1 MMTNLQS
8 SAQVAKTTQL
18 LSSVARLRL
27 LLVMLLTLSVS
38 AAWGATE
45 TITLTQ
51 SALELTGSYTTETE
65 KTIDGVTFVYTDLMK
80 NNDNIQAKASS
91 GIIYNKTAI
100 PGNITK
106 ITVTHSGTARSTT
119 VCYGTS
125 AQPTENSTQ
134 FSGSKEI
141 TVSGSNSFFKITRGS
156 NAAYWTEIV
165 ITYETSNSSD
175 GDDAGDTNCLTLSAS
190 SNYPFNSTSSSNT
203 SVYSTTIDGITLENK
218 GGYKYNS
225 YLSFNKSLSG
235 AYIANTTP
243 FSGNIESI
251 VVDYNSGGSGYFNM
265 YEGGASKPS
274 STVVSPSKTG
284 TGTVT
289 YTFSG
294 NNPYF
299 KLALKTTGTY
309 CNINSI
315 TICYS
320 NTPTLSY
327 TVTATSNNNDY
338 GTVSVSGT
346 TITASPKTGYT
357 YANPAFTVTSGTATV
372 TQNGNTFTVTP
383 SSNCTIR
390 INFVEKVK
398 NTYID
403 NVQGY
408 STQTL
413 YDIHSA
419 PSLTDK
425 AQATTGTCEQQH
437 WHFMGW
443 VTEANK
449 ENPTDA
455 NIVKANT
462 SVTANGTTYY
472 AVWAKGTTTGGGST
486 SKQYSFDI
494 TPSNFNSTSYAANN
508 NEKTSTAKASDGST
522 LSVKWTSNQ
531 VMLQSSAM
539 QWQKNT
545 GYIYNSTDLGTIN
558 SITITKSEGT
568 FTTYYGTSKQPSSS
582 TTVGNGYFQIEV
594 GNATGKTSKV
604 TITFTKTTT
613 GGTTTTYSDY
623 ITSCTTETVVCMC
636 QNSHKIGIEQ
646 TTYLSLQ
653 IFIIS
658 ICQRSLLR
666 LRRLF
671 CEQGSNQ

>member
-1 MMTNLQS
+1 MMNNLQS
-8 SAQVAKTTQL
+8 SAFVAKTTQL

-27 LLVMLLTLSVS
+27 LLVMFLTLTVS

-203 SVYSTTIDGITLENK
+203 SVYSTTIDGITFENK

-383 SSNCTIR
+383 SSDCSIQ
-390 INFVEKVK
+390 INFAEKVK

-403 NVQGY
+403 NVQGN

-413 YDIHSA
+413 YDTHTV

-443 VTEANK
+443 VTETNK

-472 AVWAKGTTTGGGST
+472 AVWAKGIETSDGNVETTISIPNDVLIKELTSSYGDKSFTCEGYTFNLNACVQSSYCQMRDNNTISFIQIPTLPGPITKISCTDCKNASGSAYTGTLHFKSSKTRGNSDTDDIAKITYT
-486 SKQYSFDI
+486 SVNSFEWEI
-494 TPSNFNSTSYAANN
+494 N
-508 NEKTSTAKASDGST
+508 NETHKMGYLLTSAG
-522 LSVKWTSNQ
+522 LR
-531 VMLQSSAM
+531 L
-539 QWQKNT
+539 KN
-545 GYIYNSTDLGTIN
+545 L
-558 SITITKSEGT
+558 SITYIS
-568 FTTYYGTSKQPSSS
+568 
-582 TTVGNGYFQIEV
+582 
-594 GNATGKTSKV
+594 
-604 TITFTKTTT
+604 
-613 GGTTTTYSDY
+613 GGTTTSYSDY
-623 ITSCTTETVVCMC
+623 TTSCSTETV
-636 QNSHKIGIEQ
+636 
-646 TTYLSLQ
+646 
-653 IFIIS
+653 
-658 ICQRSLLR
+658 ICAYHNIR
-666 LRRLF
+666 
-671 CEQGSNQ
+671 